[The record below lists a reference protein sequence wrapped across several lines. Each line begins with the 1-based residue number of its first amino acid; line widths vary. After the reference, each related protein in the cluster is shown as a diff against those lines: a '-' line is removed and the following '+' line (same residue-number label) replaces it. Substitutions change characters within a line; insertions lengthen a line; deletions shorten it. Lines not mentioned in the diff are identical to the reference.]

1 MANFGKTS
9 PRRLPGRWAV
19 TTALEV
25 RQNDGMKM
33 LSASGI
39 AMVCLGGLSA
49 PASAQ
54 APSPAAPVAAAR
66 AAIVVRN
73 VTVIDGTGAAPRSG
87 VSIVVRDGRIAAIV
101 PAGQEPSADV
111 TLDGS
116 GLFAIPGLIDAHVHL
131 SGMPWG
137 PRTDQLRRVLQG
149 GVTTVFDVAGDVR
162 DTSHLARAALTD
174 EIDSPTIEY
183 ASLMA
188 GPAFFTDPRVIAS
201 SRGYKPGEAPWNRV
215 VTAETDL
222 VRAVAEAKG
231 AGARAIKLYAALDAA
246 TVARIGAE
254 AKRQDVR
261 LIAHATTFP
270 AKPSDLVAAGV
281 RMLAHTPY
289 LVWEGSAPSTEFPK
303 RAKGDFARVPADGP
317 VMTEL
322 LRSMKEHDVALNPTL
337 WIFADG
343 PAKDDL
349 APVRTPWM
357 NIVTKRAQEMGVT
370 LAAGTDSMI
379 RDADALPMLHRELEA
394 EVAAGLSP
402 MEALTSA
409 TRGAAHAIGIDG
421 RRGALTAG
429 LAADI
434 VLIDANPVDDIR
446 NTRRIRYVIKDG
458 RLVHQATPGGPRS

>member
-1 MANFGKTS
+1 M
-9 PRRLPGRWAV
+9 PAV
-19 TTALEV
+19 GPIFTGPHL
-25 RQNDGMKM
+25 RQNADMRSLIAFG
-33 LSASGI
+33 LAVLFVGAASA
-39 AMVCLGGLSA
+39 A
-49 PASAQ
+49 AQ
-54 APSPAAPVAAAR
+54 APSPVLSVSPSSSAR
-66 AAIVVRN
+66 AALVVRN
-73 VTVIDGTGAAPRSG
+73 VTVIDGSGAAARAGMS
-87 VSIVVRDGRIAAIV
+87 VVVRGGRIAEVA
-101 PAGQEPSADV
+101 PAGQEPGSDL
-111 TLDGS
+111 TIDGT

-137 PRTDQLRRVLQG
+137 PRTDQLKRVLQG

-162 DTSHLARAALTD
+162 DTSHLARAALTS

-183 ASLMA
+183 SSLMA

-201 SRGYKPGEAPWNRV
+201 SRGYKPGDAPWNRV
-215 VTAETDL
+215 VTPETDM

-231 AGARAIKLYAALDAA
+231 AGSRAIKLYAALDAP
-246 TVARIGAE
+246 TVARIGVE
-254 AKRQDVR
+254 AKRQDIR

-281 RMLAHTPY
+281 KMLAHTPY

-303 RAKGDFARVPADGP
+303 RARGDFAGVPADGP
-317 VMTEL
+317 AMTRL
-322 LRSMKEHDVALNPTL
+322 LQAMKQNDVALNPTL

-349 APVRTPWM
+349 ATVRTPWM
-357 NIVTKRAQEMGVT
+357 NLVTKRAQEIGVT

-379 RDADALPMLHRELEA
+379 RDADPLPMLHRELEA

-402 MEALTSA
+402 REALVSA
-409 TRGAAHAIGIDG
+409 TRGAAHAIGIDAQ
-421 RRGALTAG
+421 RGTLGPG

-434 VLIDANPVDDIR
+434 VLLDANPIDDIR

-458 RLVHQATPGGPRS
+458 RLVHQAPAGGPRS